1 MKHIFV
7 PLDIRNELETRFVD
21 QDILENFQ
29 NLNILPLKEL
39 VKKDLFDFLSFFP
52 KCTSGSN
59 SKIEHS
65 FLISPFKV
73 NIADLELLDN
83 LSKRFENTF
92 GTDIVIHVTMSEHTA
107 VLLNR
112 EFWLSF
118 LNNFNFVISDVWEPE
133 FLHINEKI
141 SMANVFDE
149 IKNASSQVPPF
160 YMSFIKPNA
169 DPRMN
174 KWLITNQIPKSSF
187 YNFDYFIFDTFYQ
200 SGITSDDSY
209 FQTGG
214 IKNVDEYISA
224 VMPAKKVKDL
234 VCLNRSYKYHR
245 PKVINDLYER
255 DLLSKSYFSLAEISV
270 DEEEYTIVK
279 DLGVPILANGEPEDN
294 IDPHGRMLHDSVAN
308 IDWVKN
314 SKLFV
319 STESLMFDTVSSI
332 PNYTDYNIKF
342 ISEKVHKPLAWGM
355 PFVVLGC
362 HGSLAHMKNIGFKS
376 YEPYIDESYDTLTN
390 AEDRYN
396 ACLNSIS
403 DFLSKSYPREELNK
417 ISEHNL
423 RLFYSNELYN
433 NLVDVLVNEIL
444 NNYINNRERDDFQ
457 FRSQ

>member
-21 QDILENFQ
+21 SDVLEDFKNME
-29 NLNILPLKEL
+29 ILPISEL

-52 KCTSGSN
+52 KCNLGAISN
-59 SKIEHS
+59 IEHS

-83 LSKRFENTF
+83 LSKRFERTF

-118 LNNFNFVISDVWEPE
+118 VNNFNFVISDVWEPK
-133 FLHINEKI
+133 FLHINEKL
-141 SMANVFDE
+141 SMSNVFDN
-149 IKNASSQVPPF
+149 IKYASDKIPPF
-160 YMSFIKPNA
+160 YVSFIKPNA

-174 KWLITNQIPKSSF
+174 KWLNTNEVPKSSF

-200 SGITSDDSY
+200 SGITSDGSY
-209 FQTGG
+209 FQTGD
-214 IKNVDEYISA
+214 IKDVDKYISA

-245 PKVINDLYER
+245 PRIINDLYER

-270 DEEEYTIVK
+270 DEEEYTVVK
-279 DLGVPILANGEPEDN
+279 DLGVPILANGEPKDN

-314 SKLFV
+314 AKLFV
-319 STESLMFDTVSSI
+319 STESLMFDTISSI

-355 PFVVLGC
+355 PFVVFGC
-362 HGSLAHMKNIGFKS
+362 YGSLAHMKNIGFKT
-376 YEPYIDESYDTLTN
+376 YEPFIDESYDTITN

-396 ACLNSIS
+396 ACVSSIS
-403 DFLSKSYPREELNK
+403 EFLNKPYPREELNK

-423 RLFYSNELYN
+423 KLFYSNDLYN
-433 NLVDVLVNEIL
+433 NLVDVLINEIL
-444 NNYINNRERDDFQ
+444 NNYTNNRERDDFL
-457 FRSQ
+457 FRNQ